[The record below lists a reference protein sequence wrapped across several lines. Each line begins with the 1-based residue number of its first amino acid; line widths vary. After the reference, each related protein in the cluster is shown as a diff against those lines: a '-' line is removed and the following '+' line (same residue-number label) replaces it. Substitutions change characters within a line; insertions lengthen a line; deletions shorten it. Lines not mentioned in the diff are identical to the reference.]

1 MKKLLSILLVALVAI
16 TGTSCSNSKA
26 IADIWNGYD
35 QLLSNSVTA
44 KLYAGNSEEVGTV
57 IYGIEQV
64 GNSGYITATYQLEN
78 GWVMSE
84 SQLFVGKSE
93 NMPVFD
99 PENPKLNS
107 SPFIDVHAP
116 RVSSFVQY
124 VPVNKLPKS
133 NPGLCIV
140 SKAIVR
146 NADGQKKTA
155 LADNR
160 NDMLSK
166 L

>member
-1 MKKLLSILLVALVAI
+1 MNKLFSILFVALIII
-16 TGTSCSNSKA
+16 TGTSCTDSKV
-26 IADIWNGYD
+26 ITDIWNGYD
-35 QLLSNSVTA
+35 QLLSNKITA
-44 KLYAGNSEEVGTV
+44 KLYAGNSEEIGKV

-64 GNSGYITATYQLEN
+64 GNSGYITATYQLDQ

-99 PENPKLNS
+99 PEKPKLNS
-107 SPFIDVHAP
+107 FPFTDVHAP

-124 VPVNKLPKS
+124 VPINKLPRS

-140 SKAIVR
+140 AKAMVR

-160 NDMLSK
+160 HDMLSK